1 MRDISLKRSEIL
13 DPPGQRYWPLYK
25 GRDACRSPMQWDDS
39 PFAGFSTV
47 KPWLPVHPNY
57 ATRNVAGQLE
67 QPDSILNF
75 THRLIAL
82 RKEYPAL
89 QHGAITALTPK
100 PRKVLAYLRK
110 THEQTIAVV
119 LNFSGSKESLDSAI
133 QNSSWNL
140 LLSSNPTVG
149 NARSPLEPHEARI
162 LVEET

>member
-1 MRDISLKRSEIL
+1 
-13 DPPGQRYWPLYK
+13 
-25 GRDACRSPMQWDDS
+25 
-39 PFAGFSTV
+39 
-47 KPWLPVHPNY
+47 
-57 ATRNVAGQLE
+57 VAAQLE
-67 QPDSILNF
+67 QPDSILHF
-75 THRLIAL
+75 TRRLISL

-89 QHGAITALTPK
+89 QHGAITAMTPK

-133 QNSSWNL
+133 QNTSWNL
-140 LLSSNPTVG
+140 LLSSSTTVG